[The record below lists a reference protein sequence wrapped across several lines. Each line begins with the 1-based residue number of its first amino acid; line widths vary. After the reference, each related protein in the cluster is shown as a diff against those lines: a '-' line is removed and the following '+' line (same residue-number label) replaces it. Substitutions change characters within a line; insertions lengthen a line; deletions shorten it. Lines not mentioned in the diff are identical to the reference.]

1 MEFLWSVGGKGIV
14 SEMFYKPHKR
24 NLGKSYIMYIERQF
38 FLCQKTSFGIIFSGL
53 FLEVTDGAQG
63 ILR

>member
-38 FLCQKTSFGIIFSGL
+38 FFLPKDFFWNNFLRVIFGS
-53 FLEVTDGAQG
+53 D
-63 ILR
+63 

>member
-38 FLCQKTSFGIIFSGL
+38 FSAKRLL
-53 FLEVTDGAQG
+53 LE
-63 ILR
+63 